1 LDSLETSR
9 ILQQEMGAGESLKE
23 TMSRDVYFEGL
34 KNQISTFWMS
44 ADIFH
49 NFWLNISGEN

>member
-1 LDSLETSR
+1 MDNLVASP
-9 ILQQEMGAGESLKE
+9 ILQQEVVAGECLKGTSHE
-23 TMSRDVYFEGL
+23 MYFFVGP